1 MKRAYPRHR
10 AYDMKYSDEYA
21 RSSLR
26 LALLNTKL
34 MNVFHEITK
43 NNSFSVSHKEKPDK
57 IAFYT
62 AEHWRS
68 SSAAIFAPSSGST
81 H

>member
-10 AYDMKYSDEYA
+10 AYDMKNSGEYA

-34 MNVFHEITK
+34 MKVFHEITK
-43 NNSFSVSHKEKPDK
+43 NNFFSVSHKEQPHKNC
-57 IAFYT
+57 ILYC
-62 AEHWRS
+62 
-68 SSAAIFAPSSGST
+68 
-81 H
+81 